1 MCIYTRAKALTRY
14 AVESFCSA
22 EATLVRL
29 RVYASQKGSSRLK
42 KYMRKKFRTVIV
54 YSGEVLYTVR
64 EEYTLFWSKRVLH
77 SKNFAAQ
84 FFSMKYLQ
92 KLGGDLQPLKFFI
105 KAL

>member
-1 MCIYTRAKALTRY
+1 MSSNTSCTLGPNTCTYTTVDSVCIYTRAKALTRY

-29 RVYASQKGSSRLK
+29 RVYASLEKGSSRLK

-64 EEYTLFWSKRVLH
+64 EEYTLF
-77 SKNFAAQ
+77 
-84 FFSMKYLQ
+84 
-92 KLGGDLQPLKFFI
+92 
-105 KAL
+105 